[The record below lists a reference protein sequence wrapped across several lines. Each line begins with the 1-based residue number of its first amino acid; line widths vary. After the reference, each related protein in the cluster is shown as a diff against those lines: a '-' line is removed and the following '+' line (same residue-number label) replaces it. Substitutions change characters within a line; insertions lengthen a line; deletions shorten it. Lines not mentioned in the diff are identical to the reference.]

1 MMALFSMSVA
11 AFLLFVVFSS
21 SFMSPP
27 GIVTIIRGG
36 GGGRLVQ
43 PLSTALFRF
52 LLLSFIYRSIGL
64 SASAPFS
71 LLLVVA

>member
-11 AFLLFVVFSS
+11 AFLLFIVFSS
-21 SFMSPP
+21 SFMGPP
-27 GIVTIIRGG
+27 GVVTIIRG